1 MTTHEFVY
9 QTFVIYIFVKALVLA
24 PLLWLTVL
32 HHLNERKSRKAQVP
46 SPAYE
51 SSMALSEASAEIA

>member
-1 MTTHEFVY
+1 
-9 QTFVIYIFVKALVLA
+9 VLA